1 MYWIMYFSSLRKM
14 FFFPLK
20 MPLQHQYKYWG
31 EVNLVGSYQQ
41 HLSWIQPRLHI
52 SIPYFMQSNLMGG
65 KQRGAEGGWR
75 KENFYDQ
82 VSLSSPQCECWSL
95 TADTNMLVVS
105 CQVGSKAHYLPEK
118 QDSLLFV
125 QISGSFQNRGDLSGI
140 VAPRLSFG

>member
-1 MYWIMYFSSLRKM
+1 
-14 FFFPLK
+14 
-20 MPLQHQYKYWG
+20 
-31 EVNLVGSYQQ
+31 
-41 HLSWIQPRLHI
+41 
-52 SIPYFMQSNLMGG
+52 MGG
-65 KQRGAEGGWR
+65 KQQGAGGGGGAEN
-75 KENFYDQ
+75 KTFYNQ

-140 VAPRLSFG
+140 VAPLLSFG